1 MVRHRGPSQPAAFRR
16 AMTGIPG
23 RRAIRTRIHGIEWG
37 LALRKAAGWLGP
49 RWRTIR
55 ALPEPWNDPQALA
68 EMSSVL
74 GYSAS
79 ALAPDFMRSATLA
92 ATRRR
97 ERFSSLD
104 DELMQDDPDMK
115 AAVSRIRDE
124 ARSRPLRFR

>member
-1 MVRHRGPSQPAAFRR
+1 MTSTTRRYLNPSPHS
-16 AMTGIPG
+16 IPWMRVLMARLPG
-23 RRAIRTRIHGIEWG
+23 MPVM
-37 LALRKAAGWLGP
+37 ALRKAAGWLGP

-79 ALAPDFMRSATLA
+79 ALAPDFMRAATLA